1 MKKST
6 LFEIILANI
15 GGMFVATGLFMI
27 FISSWNLRTAGI
39 VSTVYGAI
47 NLLAL
52 ILVRKKFE
60 SEKVSRW
67 KSRGKL

>member
-39 VSTVYGAI
+39 VST
-47 NLLAL
+47 
-52 ILVRKKFE
+52 
-60 SEKVSRW
+60 EKSKYFVNVLSPP
-67 KSRGKL
+67 LYLFFPLCFIVTVP